1 MKKLLLLSALLIFA
15 CSSDEGNDDYDNN
28 NSNQTFLEK
37 YRDGV
42 VRGFIAPEDEI
53 RPENLDRII
62 SHLSHHV
69 LVDSY
74 SQMKFLLSK
83 NIIRKSKSSVLWNGS
98 VGGVNL
104 NKFKFKK
111 KNRDLLRRKLKIA
124 KNDFIFLYLGRI
136 NKDKGVIDLIEA
148 FESLQESYKMFL
160 ILRRQKCKKLRFEF
174 CGFQIHLILIF

>member
-1 MKKLLLLSALLIFA
+1 MWITKK
-15 CSSDEGNDDYDNN
+15 
-28 NSNQTFLEK
+28 
-37 YRDGV
+37 
-42 VRGFIAPEDEI
+42 GFICI
-53 RPENLDRII
+53 FYKFLDRII

-111 KNRDLLRRKLKIA
+111 KKRDILRRKLKIA

-160 ILRRQKCKKLRFEF
+160 ILVGPMENDYIKEHINKNKKIYYIGKTLSPEKWYSMAD
-174 CGFQIHLILIF
+174 ILCLPI